1 MKESHMDFEY
11 FLEKNGIWH
20 RFAESHSTKSAREAA
35 DNAGV
40 PFEKIIKTLAFET
53 QDEVYL
59 VIAKAVDRVSTK
71 KLKKLLNISDTRL
84 ASAAKVKEATGYE
97 VGAVPPIGLS
107 DLRIFMD
114 EKVLD
119 MQTAWAGG
127 GKTNRIVELRIEDVI
142 KFSQPT
148 IADVSE

>member
-1 MKESHMDFEY
+1 MMDLEH

-20 RFAESHSTKSAREAA
+20 RFAESHSTKSAKEAA
-35 DNAGV
+35 DIAGV
-40 PFEKIIKTLAFET
+40 PFEKIIKTLAFEM

-84 ASAAKVKEATGYE
+84 ASPDKVKEATGYE
-97 VGAVPPIGLS
+97 VGAVPPIGHKN
-107 DLRIFMD
+107 LRIFMD

-119 MQTAWAGG
+119 METAWAGG
-127 GKTNRIVELRIEDVI
+127 GKTNRVVELKVADVV
-142 KFSQPT
+142 KFSEPL

>member
-1 MKESHMDFEY
+1 MDFEH
-11 FLEKNGIWH
+11 FLEKNEIWH

-35 DNAGV
+35 ESTGV
-40 PFEKIIKTLAFET
+40 PFENIIKTLAFET

-84 ASAAKVKEATGYE
+84 ASPDKVKEATGYE
-97 VGAVPPIGLS
+97 VGAVPPIGHKN
-107 DLRIFMD
+107 LRIFMD

-119 MQTAWAGG
+119 METAWAGG
-127 GKTNRIVELRIEDVI
+127 GKTTRVVELKVSDIV
-142 KFSQPT
+142 KFSDPI

>member
-1 MKESHMDFEY
+1 MMDFEH

-20 RFAESHSTKSAREAA
+20 QFKESHSTKSAREAA

-40 PFEKIIKTLAFET
+40 PYDKIIKTLVFET
-53 QDEVYL
+53 ADEVYL
-59 VIAKAVDRVSTK
+59 VIARAVDRVSTR
-71 KLKKLLNISDTRL
+71 KLKKLLSVSDTRL
-84 ASAAKVKEATGYE
+84 ASPDKVKESTGYE
-97 VGAVPPIGLS
+97 VGAVPPIGHRN
-107 DLRIFMD
+107 LRIFMD

-127 GKTNRIVELRIEDVI
+127 GATNRVIELKIEDVI